1 MKLNLFTNRP
11 TNKIWGG
18 KIFVVMRITL
28 FLILLSIGQLFAVDS
43 YSQNTRINLKISNQ
57 SVKSVLAE
65 IQGQSEFSFMFNSK
79 IIDVERKVDI
89 EVENVKITEVLGKLF
104 ASTDVA
110 YTVVDRQIVLFS
122 TSTLTEQQQSRKL
135 TGKVSDNTGITVPGA
150 SVIVQGTNLGVVTNA
165 DGVFTIEVPENAK
178 VLTVSFIGMKSQNV
192 TIGSKTS
199 FEIYLDADIVALDE
213 VVAIGYGT
221 QKRANVTGAISTI
234 KVGEVLSNIPTT
246 NLTTLLA
253 GKMAGI
259 NIQSFTGVPGISANL
274 SIRTNSSTNTP
285 PALFVI
291 DGVVRTKQAFDLLDP
306 SEVDDISILKDAA
319 SAAIYGSQSSGGV
332 VLVATKR
339 GKSGKPVFNY
349 KASYSMEERTQV
361 PKLTSAVEG
370 AYFTNYL
377 HPQNADNFFY
387 YWDQDEIDYIKTIN
401 NGYGADNLKDV
412 WVNPTTEHHSISVSG
427 GTDKVRYYAGGSF
440 LKQGGFME
448 NLGYTKYDLRANVSI
463 DVTKNFTIF
472 AQLASASSERNRIS
486 WEESSDMNALY
497 RKLLVWQPDWRM
509 ETSDGRPIDNGW
521 LGNISE
527 FSKGSSGYNTDKG
540 QQIEMLFNAEY
551 KVPFAK
557 GLKLKVQYANTFNEM
572 RNKTFLQKQNLY
584 TIERKGAHQHI
595 WTDNVTGTIK
605 SAYPDK
611 PMLQQSSDEAK
622 SYQLNFQ
629 ANYEHSFGNH
639 NLTGIFV
646 VEQSENNRNSFYGG
660 RETFPVSII
669 DQFFAASGARTD
681 GWAGGSASEG
691 GRLSYIGQVGYNY
704 LEKYFLNG
712 SLRKDGSSIFP
723 PSKRWGY
730 FPTISGGWIMT
741 KESFFNVPQIN
752 FLKLRASAALSG
764 NDNVVGW
771 QWLDTYSP
779 SGNAYFGVPPS
790 INPGIAL
797 DRITNPNI
805 TWEKSR
811 DFNIGADMNFLNHW
825 NLSADYWFKHTY
837 DILGSRIQALPS
849 SFGFSLPAEN
859 YAKVDAHGF
868 DFELGYDNKIGA
880 LNYFVKGSFSYGTN
894 KVIQMDYPANAPEY
908 GNPVGKPMGIIT
920 GYLSDKIIR
929 TQADLDAVPKGF
941 TVFGL
946 TPELGMLIYKDISG
960 SDKKPDGKIDSYDQ
974 TLLSK
979 RASPPVRYGLNLG
992 SSWKSFSLEL
1002 MFAGQAGNKKFP
1014 DGMNGWVEWN
1024 RVPSMWLDHWSPQ
1037 TPNATLPNPK
1047 SAFGP
1052 NTYNTTSDFWMKD
1065 GGFVRLKYLS
1075 AAFALPSRWMDKL
1088 GLSAVKLVFSG
1099 TNLFYLSK
1107 FKYFDPEIST
1117 MGAYPNMKTYNF
1129 GLDVTF

>member
-1 MKLNLFTNRP
+1 
-11 TNKIWGG
+11 
-18 KIFVVMRITL
+18 
-28 FLILLSIGQLFAVDS
+28 
-43 YSQNTRINLKISNQ
+43 
-57 SVKSVLAE
+57 
-65 IQGQSEFSFMFNSK
+65 
-79 IIDVERKVDI
+79 
-89 EVENVKITEVLGKLF
+89 
-104 ASTDVA
+104 
-110 YTVVDRQIVLFS
+110 
-122 TSTLTEQQQSRKL
+122 
-135 TGKVSDNTGITVPGA
+135 
-150 SVIVQGTNLGVVTNA
+150 
-165 DGVFTIEVPENAK
+165 
-178 VLTVSFIGMKSQNV
+178 
-192 TIGSKTS
+192 
-199 FEIYLDADIVALDE
+199 
-213 VVAIGYGT
+213 
-221 QKRANVTGAISTI
+221 
-234 KVGEVLSNIPTT
+234 
-246 NLTTLLA
+246 
-253 GKMAGI
+253 
-259 NIQSFTGVPGISANL
+259 
-274 SIRTNSSTNTP
+274 
-285 PALFVI
+285 
-291 DGVVRTKQAFDLLDP
+291 
-306 SEVDDISILKDAA
+306 
-319 SAAIYGSQSSGGV
+319 
-332 VLVATKR
+332 
-339 GKSGKPVFNY
+339 
-349 KASYSMEERTQV
+349 MEERTQV

-440 LKQGGFME
+440 IKQGGFME
-448 NLGYTKYDLRANVSI
+448 NLGYSKYDLRANLSI
-463 DVTKNFTIF
+463 DVTKNLTIF
-472 AQLASASSERNRIS
+472 AQLASASSERNRVS
-486 WEESSDMNALY
+486 WEESNDMNALY

-540 QQIEMLFNAEY
+540 QQIEMLLNAEY

-595 WTDNVTGTIK
+595 WTDKVTGTIK

-646 VEQSENNRNSFYGG
+646 VEQTENNRNSFYGG
-660 RETFPVSII
+660 RETFPVSIV

-681 GWAGGSASEG
+681 GWAGGSAAEG
-691 GRLSYIGQVGYNY
+691 GRLSYIGQLGYNY
-704 LEKYFLNG
+704 NEKYFLNG
-712 SLRKDGSSIFP
+712 SLRRYGSSIFP

-730 FPTISGGWIMT
+730 FPTISGGWIVT
-741 KESFFNVPQIN
+741 KESFFDVPQIN

-811 DFNIGADMNFLNHW
+811 DFNIGADMNFLKHW

-859 YAKVDAHGF
+859 YAKIDAHGF
-868 DFELGYDNKIGA
+868 DFEIGYDNKIGA

-894 KVIQMDYPANAPEY
+894 KVVQMDYPANAPEY
-908 GNPVGKPMGIIT
+908 GNPVGKPLGIIT
-920 GYLSDKIIR
+920 GYVSDKIIR
-929 TQADLDAVPKGF
+929 TQADLDAVPAGF

-946 TPELGMLIYKDISG
+946 KPELGMLIYKDLSG

-1024 RVPSMWLDHWSPQ
+1024 RVPSMWLDHWSPE
-1037 TPNATLPNPK
+1037 TPNASLPNPK

-1075 AAFALPSRWMDKL
+1075 AAYALPSQWMTKV

-1107 FKYFDPEIST
+1107 FKYFDPEIGS

>member
-11 TNKIWGG
+11 TKKVWVG

-122 TSTLTEQQQSRKL
+122 TNLLAEQQQSRKL
-135 TGKVSDNTGITVPGA
+135 TGKVSDNTGTTVPGA

-165 DGVFTIEVPENAK
+165 DGVFTIVVPEDAK
-178 VLTVSFIGMKSQNV
+178 VLIVSFIGMKSQNV

-199 FEIYLDADIVALDE
+199 FEIYLDADIIALDE
-213 VVAIGYGT
+213 VVAVGYGT

-234 KVGEVLSNIPTT
+234 KVSETLGNIPTT
-246 NLTTLLA
+246 NLSSLLA
-253 GKMAGI
+253 GKVAGI
-259 NIQSFTGVPGISANL
+259 NIQSYTGVPGISSNL
-274 SIRTNSSTNTP
+274 SIRTNSSTNAP

-291 DGVVRTKQAFDLLDP
+291 DGVVRTKQAFDLLDANEV
-306 SEVDDISILKDAA
+306 SEITLLKDAA

-440 LKQGGFME
+440 IKQGGFME
-448 NLGYTKYDLRANVSI
+448 NLGYSKYDLRANLSI
-463 DVTKNFTIF
+463 DVTKNLTIF
-472 AQLASASSERNRIS
+472 AQLASASSERNRVS
-486 WEESSDMNALY
+486 WEESNDMNALY

-540 QQIEMLFNAEY
+540 QQIEMLLNAEY

-595 WTDNVTGTIK
+595 WTDKVTGTIK

-646 VEQSENNRNSFYGG
+646 VEQTENNRNSFYGG
-660 RETFPVSII
+660 RETFPVSIV

-681 GWAGGSASEG
+681 GWAGGSAAEG
-691 GRLSYIGQVGYNY
+691 GRLSYIGQLGYNY
-704 LEKYFLNG
+704 NEKYFLNG
-712 SLRKDGSSIFP
+712 SLRRDGSSIFP

-730 FPTISGGWIMT
+730 FPTISGGWIVT
-741 KESFFNVPQIN
+741 KESFFDVPQIN

-811 DFNIGADMNFLNHW
+811 DFNIGADMNFLKHW

-859 YAKVDAHGF
+859 YAKIDAHGF
-868 DFELGYDNKIGA
+868 DFEIGYDNKIGA

-894 KVIQMDYPANAPEY
+894 KVVQMDYPANAPEY
-908 GNPVGKPMGIIT
+908 GNPVGKPLGIIT
-920 GYLSDKIIR
+920 GYVSDKIIR
-929 TQADLDAVPKGF
+929 TQADLDAVPAGF

-946 TPELGMLIYKDISG
+946 KPELGMLIYKDLSG

-1024 RVPSMWLDHWSPQ
+1024 RVPSMWLDHWSPE
-1037 TPNATLPNPK
+1037 TPNASLPNPK

-1075 AAFALPSRWMDKL
+1075 AAYALPSQWMTKV

-1107 FKYFDPEIST
+1107 FKYFDPEIGS